1 MKVSILGGGIS
12 GLSAA
17 YFLGKKGFEVEVFE
31 KEDELGGIASSFPFE
46 GTFLDRFYRHVY
58 VCDSDLLGLIGE
70 LGLSEKLRWHPSRMG
85 LYYGGKSYD
94 FGGPLDLLKFTP
106 LSLPDRLRFGLITL
120 YLAFVRD
127 SSRFDNVSA
136 DAWLKKYM
144 GEQGYNV
151 VWAPLLKC
159 KFGESYRN
167 VPLAWFWSK
176 IQLRKSNRTKT
187 MSNEKLGYLDGSFK
201 ELIDSLEKNIT
212 ALGGVIHKKTAVR
225 EILLE
230 DGKTTGIK
238 ASNGTYLFDKILST
252 LPLPGLAGLLPQTQE
267 EYKKRLLRI
276 KHKGILVMVL
286 KLKRQLSPYY
296 WLSISDSGIPF
307 NLLLE
312 HTNFIP
318 PTNYGGKRILYVS
331 NYTATEDP
339 LYRMSADDLFD
350 AYLPHIRKVCPKFN
364 EDDVEE
370 IFVFRNDYGTA
381 VFEQGYRDFIP
392 ESKTPIRNL
401 YIACGEQ
408 IYPEDRGMSKSIELA
423 KKVCE
428 MIA

>member
-1 MKVSILGGGIS
+1 
-12 GLSAA
+12 
-17 YFLGKKGFEVEVFE
+17 
-31 KEDELGGIASSFPFE
+31 
-46 GTFLDRFYRHVY
+46 
-58 VCDSDLLGLIGE
+58 
-70 LGLSEKLRWHPSRMG
+70 
-85 LYYGGKSYD
+85 
-94 FGGPLDLLKFTP
+94 
-106 LSLPDRLRFGLITL
+106 
-120 YLAFVRD
+120 
-127 SSRFDNVSA
+127 
-136 DAWLKKYM
+136 
-144 GEQGYNV
+144 
-151 VWAPLLKC
+151 
-159 KFGESYRN
+159 
-167 VPLAWFWSK
+167 
-176 IQLRKSNRTKT
+176 